1 MNTIELSD
9 PYIGEW
15 TTFLEASKTY
25 NGEIITDTDCDD
37 ILFKKIG
44 SIFYRRVLEDSRVDI
59 RWFGA
64 LPDGITDC
72 SEAIQQAFI
81 SADKYKL
88 SVTAGKGT
96 YVISKKVY
104 IPQNHNYGMSSKTYD
119 FNESIFLTHLD
130 ITIFES
136 GYYDAFN
143 NLVSAVGTALDYRHS
158 VGIKFGNFSLETT
171 LQNVISPALSIKDWH
186 QGCEISNISSFK
198 FSTLLH
204 SINNYYTVFNDLR
217 SSHEHDTRLG
227 ERFIFSGNMNLNV
240 FRALVA
246 TNSLIAYKFE
256 GPLTACHFDAVS
268 VEGTTTGMQ
277 FNSYVYNCSIV
288 NSYIENFD
296 RVFEFNNYIY
306 NFTIDNN
313 YFNFLDNP
321 NNRLIKYLGL
331 PLNNIHLLA
340 NNTFISMSGNQLFEN
355 VEDDYG
361 NGMEIGFNTAYANSI
376 DDLLMNDLGAN
387 FNINGKAR
395 FSTYLANIQN
405 GKGLITGNYSGQ
417 YTRGYDGPSGFNSDL
432 TIPNLV
438 HLKTKIKNTWTQIIY
453 VNLEVSIQS
462 ETKYYKGFF
471 VGNVFYEFNAT
482 GVSATGVLE
491 SHVNTDGTIDIKRTS
506 YQSSD
511 IIKITGEVRLI

>member
-25 NGEIITDTDCDD
+25 NGEIITDADCDD
-37 ILFKKIG
+37 ILFKKVG
-44 SIFYRRVLEDSRVDI
+44 SIFYRRILEDSRVDI

-72 SEAIQQAFI
+72 SDAIQQAFI

-88 SVTAGKGT
+88 SVTTGKGT
-96 YVISKKVY
+96 YVVSKKTY
-104 IPQNHNYGMSSKTYD
+104 IPQNHDFGMFSKTYD
-119 FNESIFLTHLD
+119 FNESIFLLHTD
-130 ITIFES
+130 ITVFES
-136 GYYDAFN
+136 GYYNSVGD
-143 NLVSAVGTALDYRHS
+143 LVSAVGTDLDYRYS
-158 VGIKFGNFSLETT
+158 VGIKFGNFSLKTS
-171 LQNVISPALSIKDWH
+171 LSNVTSPALVIKDWH
-186 QGCEISNISSFK
+186 QGCEISNISSFN
-198 FSTLLH
+198 FSTLLK

-217 SSHEHDTRLG
+217 SSHEDETGVG
-227 ERFIFSGNMNLNV
+227 ERFIFSGAINLNV

-246 TNSLIAYKFE
+246 ANAVIGYKFE
-256 GPLTACHFDAVS
+256 GPLTACHFDAIS

-296 RVFEFNNYIY
+296 RVFEFNSYIC

-340 NNTFISMSGNQLFEN
+340 NNTFVNMPGNQFFEN

-361 NGMEIGFNTAYANSI
+361 YGMEIGFNTTYGNSI
-376 DDLLMNDLGAN
+376 DDLSRDDFGAN
-387 FNINGKAR
+387 FNINGKAK
-395 FSTYLANIQN
+395 FPAYLANIQN
-405 GKGLITGNYSGQ
+405 AKGLIAGNYSGQ
-417 YTRGYDGPSGFNSDL
+417 YTRGYDGSSGFESDF
-432 TIPNLV
+432 TVPNLL
-438 HLKTKIKNTWTQIIY
+438 HLKTMINNTWTQIVY
-453 VNLEVSIQS
+453 VNIQV
-462 ETKYYKGFF
+462 ETSLDIKYYKGFF
-471 VGNVFYEFNAT
+471 IGNSFYEFNSS
-482 GVSATGVLE
+482 GISASGILE
-491 SHVNTDGTIDIKRTS
+491 SVINANGTIDIKRTGYENS
-506 YQSSD
+506 E
-511 IIKITGEVRLI
+511 IIKIVGEIRLI